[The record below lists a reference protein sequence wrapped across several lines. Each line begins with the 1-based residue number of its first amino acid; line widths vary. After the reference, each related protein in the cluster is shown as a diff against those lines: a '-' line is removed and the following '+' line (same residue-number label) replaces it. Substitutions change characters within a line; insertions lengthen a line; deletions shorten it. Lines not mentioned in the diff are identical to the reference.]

1 MKPGNYKLLK
11 KRGGEVVGIAAV
23 MSDDNVM
30 YSLYDSIR
38 APAMSTTVAKLEAKY
53 KMEPEVKAS
62 SGEKISKSLQDIF
75 DAHRK

>member
-1 MKPGNYKLLK
+1 MKPGNYRLLK

-30 YSLYDSIR
+30 VSMYESMR
-38 APAMSTTVAKLEAKY
+38 APAMSTTVEKLQAKY
-53 KMEPEVKAS
+53 KMEPEVKEN

-75 DAHRK
+75 NVHRK